1 MAPRYF
7 VGGFPS
13 QLTQAT
19 KEALHFCWRWLDKEG
34 AHSTASYGPRSPAT
48 CGRFIQ
54 ITRAAPPLDQ
64 WGEEQQE
71 DGGEE
76 AEGGGERKR
85 RKQMEEVET
94 EEGAGEEE
102 RGRAENITRQRQHE

>member
-1 MAPRYF
+1 
-7 VGGFPS
+7 
-13 QLTQAT
+13 LTRRGHTAQPAT
-19 KEALHFCWRWLDKEG
+19 
-34 AHSTASYGPRSPAT
+34 GPASPAT